1 MKRTYL
7 VPLLLLLLAGLAIPL
22 WYSVGRGGEQN
33 EAPAAEEYL
42 LENKLQLPDGGEAEP
57 SLEVKGEA
65 GTALSEKVEKAG
77 PSPEEPSTDSPSPE
91 QKNKPQ
97 AKKRSALKSSP
108 SSPGQSSSVS
118 PKKEK
123 NEGSSADRVIC
134 TVQMKIFGQ
143 GGKLLYGPNR
153 VDIKEGNRWG
163 ATVLGALEAADGVSY
178 NLKEYSYGPY
188 VESIYDLKAKGMS
201 GWMYQVNDKKGAVG
215 ADKHALQSDDRIIW
229 WYSESYDQPVPR
241 WQDLP

>member
-77 PSPEEPSTDSPSPE
+77 PSPEEPSTDSPSRN
-91 QKNKPQ
+91 KNKPQ
-97 AKKRSALKSSP
+97 AKRSALKALLLL
-108 SSPGQSSSVS
+108 PG
-118 PKKEK
+118 
-123 NEGSSADRVIC
+123 N
-134 TVQMKIFGQ
+134 
-143 GGKLLYGPNR
+143 
-153 VDIKEGNRWG
+153 
-163 ATVLGALEAADGVSY
+163 
-178 NLKEYSYGPY
+178 
-188 VESIYDLKAKGMS
+188 
-201 GWMYQVNDKKGAVG
+201 QVAFLRKRK
-215 ADKHALQSDDRIIW
+215 
-229 WYSESYDQPVPR
+229 
-241 WQDLP
+241 